1 MSDQESVLGAGAAVS
16 GQRFTLRQLESFA
29 EIALRGS
36 ISAAAGRL
44 SRTQSAVSMTLAELE
59 SALGVALFERRGR
72 RLVRTEVAERLLPRA
87 IEIVERAR
95 DIHRLVD
102 PEQARSTRIALGASR
117 TIGPSLMPDLI
128 RVCRE
133 RISGLQATITIANS
147 EDLLRQIADFAL
159 DYAFVEGDVLDPLL
173 IKQAWLSDELC
184 LFAREGHPLF
194 EQSGKS
200 LRHLSRW
207 EWVLREPGSGTR
219 EIFLRAIAQTLPD
232 QPRIALQVNDAET
245 QKRIVGNSDWLG
257 CISRRMLSSESER
270 KGLREIHTPKRLREA
285 LTRRFWIVR
294 HPERFYTAAMATVNE
309 AALSLG
315 CV

>member
-1 MSDQESVLGAGAAVS
+1 MKHQDSVLGPTAAVS

-36 ISAAAGRL
+36 ISAAAVRL

-59 SALGVALFERRGR
+59 STLGVALFERRGR

-102 PEQARSTRIALGASR
+102 PDEARTTRIALGASR

-128 RVCRE
+128 RTCRE

-147 EDLLRQIADFAL
+147 EDLLRQIADFGL
-159 DYAFVEGDVLDPLL
+159 DYAFVEGDVLDPFL

-184 LFAREGHPLF
+184 LFAREDHPLF
-194 EQSGKS
+194 SQKRQS
-200 LRHLSRW
+200 LRQLTQW

-219 EIFLRAIAQTLPD
+219 EIFLRAISQVLPE
-232 QPRIALQVNDAET
+232 QPQVALQVNDAET
-245 QKRIVGNSDWLG
+245 QKRIVRDSDWLG
-257 CISRRMLSSESER
+257 CMSRRILSPDAGR
-270 KGLREIHTPKRLREA
+270 DGLREIAVPKRLSRA

-294 HPERFYTAAMATVNE
+294 HPERLYSAAMAAVNE

-315 CV
+315 

>member
-1 MSDQESVLGAGAAVS
+1 MSGPDNLLGSAAAVS
-16 GQRFTLRQLESFA
+16 RQRFTLRQLESFA

-36 ISAAAGRL
+36 ISAAAVRL

-59 SALGVALFERRGR
+59 SSLGVALFERRGR

-102 PEQARSTRIALGASR
+102 PDQAPSTRIALGASR

-128 RVCRE
+128 RACRE

-147 EDLLRQIADFAL
+147 EDLLKQITDFAL
-159 DYAFVEGDVLDPLL
+159 DYAFVEGDVLDPQLV
-173 IKQAWLSDELC
+173 KQAWLRDELC
-184 LFAREGHPLF
+184 LFAREDHPLF
-194 EQSGKS
+194 AQRGKS
-200 LRHLSRW
+200 LRHLSQW
-207 EWVLREPGSGTR
+207 EWVVREPGSGTR
-219 EIFLRAIAQTLPD
+219 EIFLRAIGQVLSE
-232 QPRIALQVNDAET
+232 QPRVALQVNDAET
-245 QKRIVGNSDWLG
+245 QKRIVRDSDWLG
-257 CISRRMLSSESER
+257 CMSRRILSPEAGQN
-270 KGLREIHTPKRLREA
+270 GLREIKAPKRLREA

-294 HPERFYTAAMATVNE
+294 HPERLYTATMATVNE

-315 CV
+315 